1 MQPLR
6 QLAFIFFYVNCSQV
20 LILHFDYLE
29 LYFALCFPCE
39 PMSPQEVSS
48 LRHGV
53 ENQISMMLLVLLM
66 FSNIMDKIIFIYLT
80 VIKLLIHFNLKED
93 SCLDAS

>member
-1 MQPLR
+1 MTLKVFLNFHHHVSIHAP
-6 QLAFIFFYVNCSQV
+6 FGTTNFYIFYVNCSQV

-39 PMSPQEVSS
+39 PMSPQEVAS

-53 ENQISMMLLVLLM
+53 EN
-66 FSNIMDKIIFIYLT
+66 
-80 VIKLLIHFNLKED
+80 
-93 SCLDAS
+93 